1 MNGVDAIMK
10 KRLVAAVFAVSM
22 ILCSCSG
29 GENGAEE
36 QSASLSETS
45 ALSETTASTADEPER
60 SEQFKYT
67 ISYGRVYI
75 DKYIGGEN
83 RSVVIPAEIEG
94 QPVYKISDSAF
105 RGSPVEEIT
114 FPEGMTEISSFKG
127 ASKLRKIVL
136 PSTAEEINT
145 LELSSLPE
153 FECIESAEGGKLT
166 VRGGALFTSDGKTL
180 VYAFDCGEEYAVP
193 EGTEHIGEYAF
204 FDKEIRSVSFPST
217 LKTIENRAFAECK
230 KLLYVKIPSSVSE
243 IGKSAF
249 YNSGLIEAEF
259 DEGVENIGSQAFR
272 STNIAE
278 ISLPNSVKTVG
289 GYFVN
294 DSCKVFAHD
303 PISSLYDY
311 DVVFLNES
319 RAEKAERL
327 IPAMPDYIDGRVR
340 LDINF
345 DGIPECFDVSSTT
358 VSIYTFT
365 ENDTWYNTDWIVS
378 KLYHFYDKENDYD
391 FYVTSYLNEHLNYCE
406 IHSLIPLEDA
416 IWNGWIGSF
425 CNWGDTESV
434 TLEYGTLNGHYYME
448 ENVERP
454 INADKYITDAMQE
467 YELVEVID
475 FFKIAEENASEDKF
489 NILLDPI
496 KKRSSKPLPTY
507 EEHLKESCIEFDGVN
522 LSKDQPELYIR
533 NEQELIEGLRFE
545 KATIITVNCD
555 LDNAEVIAK
564 YKNLKELS
572 IYNIKDPSALAEM
585 DSIEKLCLPILDS
598 YDFLS
603 EMDGVRAIQFYWTA
617 EEPDDFFKMIK
628 GMKNLEYLLINNYCD
643 MPVSDGQLKWLEENM
658 PELKVIYMW

>member
-1 MNGVDAIMK
+1 MNGVDATMK

-22 ILCSCSG
+22 ILCSCARG
-29 GENGAEE
+29 DNGAEE
-36 QSASLSETS
+36 QSVSLSESS
-45 ALSETTASTADEPER
+45 ALSETEASAADESEKA
-60 SEQFKYT
+60 EQFKYT
-67 ISYGRVYI
+67 VYDWGIFI
-75 DKYIGGEN
+75 DKYIGGEK
-83 RSVVIPAEIEG
+83 SVVIPAEIEG
-94 QPVYKISDSAF
+94 LPVYKVSDTAF

-114 FPEGMTEISSFKG
+114 FPEGVTEIVCFKG

-153 FECIESAEGGKLT
+153 FECIEAAEGGKLT
-166 VRGGALFTSDGKTL
+166 VSGGALFTSDGKTL

-204 FDKEIRSVSFPST
+204 YGKEIRSVSFPST

-230 KLLYVKIPSSVSE
+230 KLLYVKIPSSVTE

-294 DSCKVFAHD
+294 DSCKVYAHD
-303 PISSLYDY
+303 PIPSLYDY
-311 DVVFLNES
+311 DVVFLNET

-345 DGIPECFDVSSTT
+345 DGIPECFNVSSST
-358 VSIYTFT
+358 VSIYTFY
-365 ENDTWYNTDWIVS
+365 ENDEWYNTDWIVS
-378 KLYHFYDKENDYD
+378 KLYHFYDKEKDRD
-391 FYVTSYLNEHLNYCE
+391 FYAAGSSGETYNYCD
-406 IHSLIPLEDA
+406 INSYIPLENYL
-416 IWNGWIGSF
+416 WNGWIGSF
-425 CNWGDTESV
+425 RKWGDIEGLK
-434 TLEYGTLNGHYYME
+434 LEFGTLNGHYYMNE
-448 ENVERP
+448 TVERP
-454 INADKYITDAMQE
+454 INADKYITEAMKK

-475 FFKIAEENASEDKF
+475 FFKIAEENASEAKF

-507 EEHLKESCIEFDGVN
+507 EEHLKENCIEFDGVN
-522 LSKDQPELYIR
+522 SSKDQPELYIR
-533 NEQELIEGLRFE
+533 SEQELIEGLRFE
-545 KATIITVNCD
+545 KVMILTVRCD
-555 LDNAEVIAK
+555 LENAEVIAK

-585 DSIEKLCLPILDS
+585 DSIEMLCLPILDS

-603 EMDGVRAIQFYWTA
+603 EMDGVRAIQFYGTVD
-617 EEPDDFFKMIK
+617 ESDDFFKVIK

-658 PELKVIYMW
+658 PELKIIYMW

>member
-1 MNGVDAIMK
+1 MK

-22 ILCSCSG
+22 ILCSCAG

-45 ALSETTASTADEPER
+45 ALSETTASAEDEPEKA
-60 SEQFKYT
+60 EQFKYT
-67 ISYGRVYI
+67 VYDWGICI
-75 DKYIGGEN
+75 DKYIGGGET
-83 RSVVIPAEIEG
+83 SVVIPAEIEG
-94 QPVYKISDSAF
+94 QSVYKVSDTAF

-114 FPEGMTEISSFKG
+114 FPEGVTEISSFKG

-145 LELSSLPE
+145 IELSSLPE
-153 FECIESAEGGKLT
+153 FECIEAAEGGKLT
-166 VRGGALFTSDGKTL
+166 VSEGTLFTSDGKTL
-180 VYAFDCGEEYAVP
+180 VYAFDCGDDYAVP

-204 FDKEIRSVSFPST
+204 YGKEIRSISFPST

-230 KLLYVKIPSSVSE
+230 KLLYVKIPSSVTE

-294 DSCKVFAHD
+294 DSCKVYAHD
-303 PISSLYDY
+303 SIPSLYDY
-311 DVVFLNES
+311 DVVFLNET

-327 IPAMPDYIDGRVR
+327 LHSIPQHINGRVR
-340 LDINF
+340 LDIDF
-345 DGIPECFDVSSTT
+345 DGIPECFDVSSYGD

-365 ENDTWYNTDWIVS
+365 ENDTWYNTDCMES

-391 FYVTSYLNEHLNYCE
+391 FYVTSYLSEYCNYCE

-425 CNWGDTESV
+425 RNWSYTESV

-448 ENVERP
+448 ENAERP
-454 INADKYITDAMQE
+454 INADKYITEAMQE

-475 FFKIAEENASEDKF
+475 FFKIAEENTSEAKF

-507 EEHLKESCIEFDGVN
+507 EEHLKENCIEFDGVN

-533 NEQELIEGLRFE
+533 SEQELIEGLRFE
-545 KATIITVNCD
+545 KVTILTVNCE

-585 DSIEKLCLPILDS
+585 DSIEMLFLPILDS

-603 EMDGVRAIQFYWTA
+603 EMDGVRAIQFYGTVD
-617 EEPDDFFKMIK
+617 EPDDFFKVIK
-628 GMKNLEYLLINNYCD
+628 GMKNLEYFLINNYCD
-643 MPVSDGQLKWLEENM
+643 MPVSDGQLKWLEKNM
-658 PELKVIYMW
+658 PELKIIYMW

>member
-1 MNGVDAIMK
+1 MK

-22 ILCSCSG
+22 ILCSCAG
-29 GENGAEE
+29 RENGAEE
-36 QSASLSETS
+36 QSVSLSESS
-45 ALSETTASTADEPER
+45 ALSETEASAADEPEKA
-60 SEQFKYT
+60 EQFKYT
-67 ISYGRVYI
+67 VYDWGIFI

-83 RSVVIPAEIEG
+83 KSVVIPAEIEG
-94 QPVYKISDSAF
+94 QPVYKVSDNAF

-114 FPEGMTEISSFKG
+114 FPEGVTEIVSFKG

-136 PSTAEEINT
+136 PSTAEVIDT

-153 FECIESAEGGKLT
+153 FECIEAAEGGKLT
-166 VRGGALFTSDGKTL
+166 VSGGALFTSDGKTL

-204 FDKEIRSVSFPST
+204 FNKEIRSVSFPST

-230 KLLYVKIPSSVSE
+230 KLLYVKIPSSVTE

-294 DSCKVFAHD
+294 DYCKVYAHD
-303 PISSLYDY
+303 SIPSLYDY
-311 DVVFLNES
+311 DVVFLNET
-319 RAEKAERL
+319 REEKAERL
-327 IPAMPDYIDGRVR
+327 LPEMPEYIDGRVR

-345 DGIPECFDVSSTT
+345 DGIPECFDVSSYG
-358 VSIYTFT
+358 VCIYTFT
-365 ENDTWYNTDWIVS
+365 ENDTWYNTDCMES

-391 FYVTSYLNEHLNYCE
+391 FYVTSYLSEYCNYCE

-425 CNWGDTESV
+425 RNWSYTESV
-434 TLEYGTLNGHYYME
+434 TLEYGALNGHYYME
-448 ENVERP
+448 EYAERP
-454 INADKYITDAMQE
+454 INADKYINEAMGE

-475 FFKIAEENASEDKF
+475 FFKIAEENASEEKF

-507 EEHLKESCIEFDGVN
+507 EEHLKENCIEFDGVN

-533 NEQELIEGLRFE
+533 SEQELIEGLRFE
-545 KATIITVNCD
+545 KVTILTVNCE

-585 DSIEKLCLPILDS
+585 DSIEILCLPMLDS

-603 EMDGVRAIQFYWTA
+603 EMDGVRAIEFSWTVD
-617 EEPDDFFKMIK
+617 EPDDFFKVIK

-658 PELKVIYMW
+658 PELKIIYMW

>member
-10 KRLVAAVFAVSM
+10 KQLVAAVFAVSM
-22 ILCSCSG
+22 ILCSCTG

-36 QSASLSETS
+36 QSVALSETS
-45 ALSETTASTADEPER
+45 ALSETTASAEDEPEK

-67 ISYGRVYI
+67 VYDWGIFI
-75 DKYIGGEN
+75 DKYIGGEKK
-83 RSVVIPAEIEG
+83 SVVIPAEIEG
-94 QPVYKISDSAF
+94 QPVYKVSDNAF

-114 FPEGMTEISSFKG
+114 FPEGVTEIVSFKG

-136 PSTAEEINT
+136 PSTAEEIDT

-153 FECIESAEGGKLT
+153 FECIEASEGGKLT
-166 VRGGALFTSDGKTL
+166 VSGGALFTSDGKTL

-204 FDKEIRSVSFPST
+204 FNKEIRSVSFPST

-230 KLLYVKIPSSVSE
+230 KLLYVKIPSSVTE

-294 DSCKVFAHD
+294 DSCKVYAHD
-303 PISSLYDY
+303 SIPSLYDY
-311 DVVFLNES
+311 DVVFLNET

-345 DGIPECFDVSSTT
+345 DGIPECFNVSSTT

-378 KLYHFYDKENDYD
+378 KLYHFYDKENDCD
-391 FYVTSYLNEHLNYCE
+391 FYAAGSSGETFNYCD
-406 IHSLIPLEDA
+406 INSYIPLENYL
-416 IWNGWIGSF
+416 WNGWIGSF
-425 CNWGDTESV
+425 RKWGDIEGLK
-434 TLEYGTLNGHYYME
+434 LECGTLNGHYYME
-448 ENVERP
+448 ETLERP
-454 INADKYITDAMQE
+454 INADKYITEAMGE

-475 FFKIAEENASEDKF
+475 FFKIAEENASEEKF

-507 EEHLKESCIEFDGVN
+507 EEHLKENCIEFYGGD
-522 LSKDQPELYIR
+522 LSMDQPELYIR
-533 NEQELIEGLRFE
+533 NEQELIEGLRLE
-545 KATIITVNCD
+545 KVNILTVRCD
-555 LDNAEVIAK
+555 LENAEVIAK

-585 DSIEKLCLPILDS
+585 DSIEMLCLPMLDS

-603 EMDGVRAIQFYWTA
+603 EMDGVRAIQFYGTVD
-617 EEPDDFFKMIK
+617 EPDDFFKVIK

-658 PELKVIYMW
+658 PELKIIYMW